1 MDPHFYIKGT
11 VKSEEQLLSVECFH
25 FVSGILTLVLSHL
38 TVMTLCGDWTLVCGD
53 RGTMV
58 ERYNI
63 VNDGDLAEFVSFTGL
78 IPLNIGG
85 AEHYDS
91 DRILTTTGP
100 ETETSLRQ

>member
-1 MDPHFYIKGT
+1 MDPQFYIKGT

-25 FVSGILTLVLSHL
+25 YIRSLTLVLSQM

-63 VNDGDLAEFVSFTGL
+63 VNDADLAEFVSFTGL

>member
-1 MDPHFYIKGT
+1 MWSGFDLYI
-11 VKSEEQLLSVECFH
+11 
-25 FVSGILTLVLSHL
+25 VLAL
-38 TVMTLCGDWTLVCGD
+38 TVMTMCGDWTWVCGD

-63 VNDGDLAEFVSFTGL
+63 VNDADLAEFVSFTGL

>member
-1 MDPHFYIKGT
+1 
-11 VKSEEQLLSVECFH
+11 
-25 FVSGILTLVLSHL
+25 
-38 TVMTLCGDWTLVCGD
+38 
-53 RGTMV
+53 MV
-58 ERYNI
+58 TEPQWPWRCNV

>member
-1 MDPHFYIKGT
+1 
-11 VKSEEQLLSVECFH
+11 
-25 FVSGILTLVLSHL
+25 
-38 TVMTLCGDWTLVCGD
+38 MTMCGDWTLVCGD

-63 VNDGDLAEFVSFTGL
+63 VNDADLAEFVSFTGL

-91 DRILTTTGP
+91 DRILTTQGP